1 MEVEISAHDEI
12 LEGTELRH
20 SKYIRLLLLH
30 FRMKQE
36 KDVNDVIKRNSDLVQ
51 ELESTYWNLVSNE
64 KIDVSPFK
72 VTQTGQ

>member
-12 LEGTELRH
+12 LE
-20 SKYIRLLLLH
+20 SQNVSIQNYIRLLLVH